1 MGRSVCGNR
10 RRSGFQTRLH
20 TNRPTRPRFGRY
32 HFGLDTW
39 ERGGVRG
46 GDMFRTEK
54 PWLAVY
60 EGGNVDPETE
70 IYEGSMYELFRHA
83 AEEHRGKTALSFY
96 GTTFEFGRLQALVE
110 KMAASLAAS
119 GVKKGDRVALML
131 PNCPHYVVSFFA
143 TVRLGAIV
151 TQINPMYVE
160 REIGH
165 ILNDSG
171 AETIVAH
178 ADVYVRVKAVLPDT
192 NLKTVVVVD
201 FGSEEL
207 GAGHRSFADFLATD
221 VEPAPEVD
229 IDPAEDVAALQ
240 YTGGTTGKSRGA
252 MLTHRNLVANVQQT
266 IDVFVRDPAQFTGR
280 KCVGALPFFHI
291 YGLTCVML
299 FGIKLGVEQVLLSRF
314 EVREALTVFENDR
327 PTMFSGVPTMY
338 MALLA
343 SGADLRKH
351 RLHNVQ
357 IFNSGGSALPVNLKR
372 SFEEKVGKPLF
383 EGYGLSEPSP
393 VTHNN
398 PPFLGQGREGS
409 IGIPIPSTDARVV
422 DVETGETEMPIG
434 DSGELIIKGPQVM
447 KGYLDMPKE
456 TATALRN
463 GWLHTGDVA
472 KMDEDGYFYIVD
484 RKKDMILTSGYNVYP
499 REVEEVLFEHPD
511 VAEAVAIGIPDEYR
525 GESVKAFV
533 VKRSGATTTEDE
545 MLAFCK
551 ERLAAYKVPKAV
563 EFREDLPKSTVG
575 KLLRRVLVEEELAK
589 AAAASQGG

>member
-1 MGRSVCGNR
+1 
-10 RRSGFQTRLH
+10 
-20 TNRPTRPRFGRY
+20 
-32 HFGLDTW
+32 
-39 ERGGVRG
+39 
-46 GDMFRTEK
+46 MFRTER
-54 PWLAVY
+54 PWLEVY
-60 EGGNVDPETE
+60 EKGRVEPETQ
-70 IYEGSMYELFRHA
+70 IFKGSLYELFGRA
-83 AEEHRGKTALSFY
+83 VEEHRGKSAISFY

-119 GVKKGDRVALML
+119 GVEKGDRVALML
-131 PNCPHYVVSFFA
+131 PNCPQYVISFFA

-160 REIGH
+160 REIEH

-171 AETIVAH
+171 AETIVVF
-178 ADVYVRVKAVLPDT
+178 ADVYERVKAVLPDT
-192 NLKTVVVVD
+192 KLKTVIVVD
-201 FGSEEL
+201 FAGEPEWP
-207 GAGHRSFADFLATD
+207 GAGHRPFGDFLSKDAD
-221 VEPAPEVD
+221 PAPEVD

-240 YTGGTTGKSRGA
+240 YTGGTTGMSKGA

-314 EVREALTVFENDR
+314 EVSEALAVFENDR

-343 SGADLRKH
+343 SDADLRKH
-351 RLHNVQ
+351 HLHDVQ

-372 SFEEKVGKPLF
+372 SFEEEVGKPLF
-383 EGYGLSEPSP
+383 EGYGLSEASP

-422 DVETGETEMPIG
+422 DVETGENELPVG
-434 DSGELIIKGPQVM
+434 ESGELIIKGPQVM
-447 KGYLDMPKE
+447 KGYLNLPDE
-456 TATALRN
+456 TAETLKG
-463 GWLHTGDVA
+463 GWLYTGDVA
-472 KMDEDGYFYIVD
+472 KMDESGYFYIVD
-484 RKKDMILTSGYNVYP
+484 RKKDMIVASGYNVYP
-499 REVEEVLFEHPD
+499 REIEEVLFEHPD
-511 VAEAVAIGIPDEYR
+511 VAEAVAIGVADEYR

-533 VKRSGATTTEDE
+533 VKRSGAQATEEDVQ
-545 MLAFCK
+545 AFCK
-551 ERLAAYKVPKAV
+551 ERLAAYKTPKAV
-563 EFREDLPKSTVG
+563 EFREELPKSAVG
-575 KLLRRVLVEEELAK
+575 KLLRRVLVDEERAK
-589 AAAASQGG
+589 TEAKPQS

>member
-1 MGRSVCGNR
+1 
-10 RRSGFQTRLH
+10 
-20 TNRPTRPRFGRY
+20 
-32 HFGLDTW
+32 
-39 ERGGVRG
+39 
-46 GDMFRTEK
+46 MFRTER
-54 PWLAVY
+54 PWL
-60 EGGNVDPETE
+60 E
-70 IYEGSMYELFRHA
+70 IYEKGRVEPETRIFEGSLYELFSRA
-83 AEEHRGKTALSFY
+83 VEEHRGKTALSFY
-96 GTTFEFGRLQALVE
+96 STTFEFGRLQALVE

-131 PNCPHYVVSFFA
+131 PNCPQYVVSFFA

-165 ILNDSG
+165 ILDDSG
-171 AETIVAH
+171 AETIIVY
-178 ADVYVRVKAVLPDT
+178 ADVYERVKAVLPDT

-201 FGSEEL
+201 FGSEPD
-207 GAGHRSFADFLATD
+207 AGHRSFDDFLSTD
-221 VEPAPEVD
+221 ANPAPEVG

-240 YTGGTTGKSRGA
+240 YTGGTTGISKGA

-299 FGIKLGVEQVLLSRF
+299 FGIKLGIEQVLLPRF
-314 EVREALTVFENDR
+314 EVQEALAVFENDR

-351 RLHNVQ
+351 HLHDVQ

-383 EGYGLSEPSP
+383 EGYGLSEASP

-409 IGIPIPSTDARVV
+409 IGIPIPSTEARIV
-422 DVETGETEMPIG
+422 DVETEETEMPIG
-434 DSGELIIKGPQVM
+434 ESGELIIKGPQVM
-447 KGYLDMPKE
+447 KGYLNMPQE
-456 TATALRN
+456 TAETKRD
-463 GWLHTGDVA
+463 GWLYTGDVA
-472 KMDEDGYFYIVD
+472 KMDESGYFYIVD
-484 RKKDMILTSGYNVYP
+484 RKKDMIVASGYNVYP
-499 REVEEVLFEHPD
+499 REIEEVLFEHPD
-511 VAEAVAIGIPDEYR
+511 VAEAVAIGVSDEYR
-525 GESVKAFV
+525 GEAVKAFV
-533 VKRSGATTTEDE
+533 VKRSGAQATEEDV
-545 MLAFCK
+545 LAFCK
-551 ERLAAYKVPKAV
+551 ERLAAYKAPKAV
-563 EFREDLPKSTVG
+563 EFREELPKSAVG
-575 KLLRRVLVEEELAK
+575 KLLRRVLVDEERAK
-589 AAAASQGG
+589 TEATSQS